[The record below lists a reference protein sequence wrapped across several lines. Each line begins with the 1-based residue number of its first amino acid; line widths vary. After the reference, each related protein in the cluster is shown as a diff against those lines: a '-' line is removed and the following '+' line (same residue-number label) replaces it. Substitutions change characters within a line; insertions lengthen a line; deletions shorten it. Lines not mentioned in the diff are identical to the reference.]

1 MPYIKTLASALL
13 IIISVSPA
21 FAEKPGDRGPTP
33 GLGWGP
39 GGSHG
44 PLVGAPGPIAG
55 VGLPIL
61 AAAGALVWIRRERRN
76 KAAAKQN
83 GAD

>member
-1 MPYIKTLASALL
+1 MLNIRTLASAVL

-39 GGSHG
+39 HG
-44 PLVGAPGPIAG
+44 PHKPMVGAPGPIAG
-55 VGLPIL
+55 VGVPIL

-76 KAAAKQN
+76 KAASKQN
-83 GAD
+83 GTD